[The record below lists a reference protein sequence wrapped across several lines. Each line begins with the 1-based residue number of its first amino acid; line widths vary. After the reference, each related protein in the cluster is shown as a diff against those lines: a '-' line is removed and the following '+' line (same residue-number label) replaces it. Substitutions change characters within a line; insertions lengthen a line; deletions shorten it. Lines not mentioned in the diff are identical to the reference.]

1 MVVKSIMEESNKNY
15 AIILEPVGGL
25 ARERRDAAQDLI
37 ESRGYSIYDSPD
49 NFARS
54 LRNCLRSANDVDVS
68 QFMLGT
74 CLILMSVCQAA
85 WFPKNWADDQILK
98 DLYLFA
104 FKYGMTLIVE
114 K

>member
-1 MVVKSIMEESNKNY
+1 MEGSEKQY
-15 AIILEPVGGL
+15 AVLFEPAGGL
-25 ARERRDAAQDLI
+25 SDYRLTAAQDLI
-37 ESRGYSIYDSPD
+37 ESRGYTIYDNPD

-54 LRNCLRSANDVDVS
+54 LRNSLRWASDSNVS
-68 QFMLGT
+68 QFVLGAS
-74 CLILMSVCQAA
+74 LVLMSVCKAA
-85 WFPKNWADDQILK
+85 WFPKNWQDDQLLK

>member
-1 MVVKSIMEESNKNY
+1 MVVKNIMEESNKQY
-15 AIILEPVGGL
+15 AIIFEPSGGL
-25 ARERRDAAQDLI
+25 TRERRDVAQDLI

-49 NFARS
+49 NFARG
-54 LRNCLRSANDVDVS
+54 LRYNLRLANDANVS

-74 CLILMSVCQAA
+74 CLILMSVCQAV
-85 WFPKNWADDQILK
+85 WFPKDWADDQILK

>member
-1 MVVKSIMEESNKNY
+1 MEESNNHY
-15 AIILEPVGGL
+15 AILFEPTDGMSM
-25 ARERRDAAQDLI
+25 ERRNAAQDLI
-37 ESRGYSIYDSPD
+37 ESRGYTIYDNPD
-49 NFARS
+49 NFARG
-54 LRNCLRSANDVDVS
+54 LRNSIRLATDANIS

-74 CLILMSVCQAA
+74 SLILMSVCQAA
-85 WFPKNWADDQILK
+85 WFPKDWADDHILK

>member
-25 ARERRDAAQDLI
+25 ARERRDVAQDLV

-49 NFARS
+49 NFARG
-54 LRNCLRSANDVDVS
+54 LRYNLRLADDANIL
-68 QFMLGT
+68 QFTLGAS
-74 CLILMSVCQAA
+74 LILMSVCQAV
-85 WFPKNWADDQILK
+85 WFPKDWADDQLLK